1 MADTGRSEAGT
12 GARATAPASARV
24 VVVGLGPGYTDLL
37 TAGTSAAIEHHP
49 VRFVRTRRHPAARV
63 LARAE
68 SFDDIYDA
76 ADTMVAV
83 YATIVERLV
92 AAATDHGTVLYAVP
106 GSPLVAEH
114 TVELLLADD
123 RVVVEVLPALSFLD
137 LAWVRL
143 GLDPVEQGVRIVDGH
158 RFAVEAAG
166 ERGPLLVA
174 QCDSPHVL
182 SDIKLALDS
191 GPMPCLDDDAQV
203 VVLQRLGLPD
213 ERVARVPWTEIDR
226 IEADHLTS
234 VYLPRLA
241 APVAQEFMAF
251 VELVA
256 TLRAQCPW
264 DQEQTHAS
272 LRRHLLEESY
282 EVLEAIDQLDT
293 EAGDGYEHL
302 EEELGDLLFQILFHS
317 QLATEAGQ
325 FTIADVARNVHDK
338 LRSRHPHV
346 FADVEAADAD
356 AVVAN
361 WEQIKKSEKGRAS
374 VFDGVPDAIPAL
386 LYALKVQKKASS
398 LPVAQQ
404 LPVPEVDIDAL
415 LGAARA
421 STDEESIGSLLMA
434 VVDLARTNGIDP
446 ETALRTSAR
455 RHRDRARALE
465 LSTHPEA

>member
-1 MADTGRSEAGT
+1 MT
-12 GARATAPASARV
+12 ASARV
-24 VVVGLGPGYTDLL
+24 VVVGLGPGDVDLL
-37 TAGTSAAIEHHP
+37 TAGTLAAIEQHP
-49 VRFVRTRRHPAARV
+49 VRFLRTIRHPAARAV
-63 LARAE
+63 SEAT
-68 SFDDIYDA
+68 SFDDVYESA
-76 ADTMVAV
+76 ETMESV
-83 YATIVERLV
+83 YTTIVERLV
-92 AAATDHGTVLYAVP
+92 GAAIDNGRVLYAVP

-114 TVELLLADD
+114 TVELLLVDD
-123 RVVVEVLPALSFLD
+123 RVELEVLPALSFLD

-143 GLDPVEQGVRIVDGH
+143 GVDPIQSGVRVVDGH

-174 QCDSPHVL
+174 QCDTPHVL

-191 GPMPCLDDDAQV
+191 GPKPCLDADATV

-213 ERVARVPWTEIDR
+213 ERVEQVRWSELDR
-226 IEADHLTS
+226 IEPDHLTS
-234 VYLPRLA
+234 VFIADLA
-241 APVAQEFMAF
+241 APVGREFMAF

-256 TLRAQCPW
+256 RLRAECPW

-282 EVLEAIDQLDT
+282 EVLEAIDHLDVDGG
-293 EAGDGYEHL
+293 EGYEHL

-325 FTIADVARNVHDK
+325 FTIADVATNVHDK

-346 FADVEAADAD
+346 FGEVDAADAD

-386 LYALKVQKKASS
+386 LYALKVRKKAES
-398 LPVAQQ
+398 LPLGQQ
-404 LPVPEVDIDAL
+404 SAAAIPDLGDSSAAAL
-415 LGAARA
+415 AAP
-421 STDEESIGSLLMA
+421 DEETIGALLMA
-434 VVDLARTNGIDP
+434 VVELARLGGVDP
-446 ETALRTSAR
+446 ETALRTAAI
-455 RHRDRARALE
+455 RHRDAARAFE
-465 LSTHPEA
+465 LANQPEA